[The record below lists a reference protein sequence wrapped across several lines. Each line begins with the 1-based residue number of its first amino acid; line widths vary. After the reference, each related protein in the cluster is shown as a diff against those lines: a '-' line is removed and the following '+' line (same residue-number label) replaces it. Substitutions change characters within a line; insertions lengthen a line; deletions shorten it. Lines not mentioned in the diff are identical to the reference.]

1 MLENFKHSIQIG
13 KKYVIFNSEIF
24 NKYNRARFGLFS
36 YVSSSIGKHMKEE
49 KKKKQSLII
58 EYFV

>member
-1 MLENFKHSIQIG
+1 MLFFK
-13 KKYVIFNSEIF
+13 SEIF
-24 NKYNRARFGLFS
+24 NKYYRERFGLFS